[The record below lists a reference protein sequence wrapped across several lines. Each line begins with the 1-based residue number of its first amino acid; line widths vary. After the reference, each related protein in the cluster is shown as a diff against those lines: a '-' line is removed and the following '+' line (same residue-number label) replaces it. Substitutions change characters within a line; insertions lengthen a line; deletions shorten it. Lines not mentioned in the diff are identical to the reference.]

1 MDSPASILETIARI
15 SRRERHLI
23 ESFRGEGPRMAGEAE
38 KLTALVDTAR
48 ALDAASIPYALI
60 GGLAVGIHSG
70 APRATLD
77 VDIAAAT
84 SVGRARV
91 AAALEGAGFRKMGE
105 HAHSM
110 NFRHASGEPVQVAF
124 DASFD
129 AMILRAQSFEVAGT
143 SVRVVT
149 REDLVAMKE
158 RAAADPAR
166 RRSKRLRDQAD
177 IALLEGDVP
186 DPDEGW

>member
-1 MDSPASILETIARI
+1 VDAPDSVLETIARI
-15 SRRERHLI
+15 SRRERRLI
-23 ESFRGEGPRMAGEAE
+23 ESYRGEGPSMAAEAE

-48 ALDAASIPYALI
+48 ALDTASIPYALI

-70 APRATLD
+70 TPRATLD
-77 VDIAAAT
+77 VDVAAAST
-84 SVGRARV
+84 AGRVRV
-91 AAALEGAGFRKMGE
+91 AAALEGAGFRKTGE
-105 HAHSM
+105 HAHSV
-110 NFRHASGEPVQVAF
+110 NFRHPSGEPVQVAF
-124 DASFD
+124 DPAFD
-129 AMILRAQSFEVAGT
+129 AMILRAERFEVAGT

-149 REDLVAMKE
+149 RADLVAMKE

>member
-1 MDSPASILETIARI
+1 VDSPDSILETIARI
-15 SRRERHLI
+15 SRRERRLI
-23 ESFRGEGPRMAGEAE
+23 ESFRGEEPRMAAEAE

-48 ALDAASIPYALI
+48 ALDAASIPYAPI
-60 GGLAVGIHSG
+60 GGLA
-70 APRATLD
+70 
-77 VDIAAAT
+77 
-84 SVGRARV
+84 
-91 AAALEGAGFRKMGE
+91 
-105 HAHSM
+105 
-110 NFRHASGEPVQVAF
+110 
-124 DASFD
+124 D

-149 REDLVAMKE
+149 REDLVTMKE
-158 RAAADPAR
+158 RAAGAPAR

>member
-1 MDSPASILETIARI
+1 VDSPDSILETIARI
-15 SRRERHLI
+15 SRRERRLI
-23 ESFRGEGPRMAGEAE
+23 ESFRGEEPRMAAEAE

-129 AMILRAQSFEVAGT
+129 AMILRAQSFEVVGT

>member
-1 MDSPASILETIARI
+1 MDSPDSILETIARI
-15 SRRERHLI
+15 SRRERRLI
-23 ESFRGEGPRMAGEAE
+23 ESFRGEGPRMEAEAE

-70 APRATLD
+70 TPRATLD
-77 VDIAAAT
+77 VDVAAAT
-84 SVGRARV
+84 SAGRDRV
-91 AAALEGAGFRKMGE
+91 AAALEGAGFRRMGE
-105 HAHSM
+105 HAHSV
-110 NFRHASGEPVQVAF
+110 NFRHPSGEPVQVAF
-124 DASFD
+124 DAAFD
-129 AMILRAQSFEVAGT
+129 AMILRAECFEVAGT

-149 REDLVAMKE
+149 REDLVAMKA